1 MKATLTTTTLLVVA
15 CLATSLP
22 SLVRASDGPF
32 LSIDDVFYNSPA
44 IRMVSTV
51 GTVLDS
57 PAPDAPAWRGCTDD
71 GCASCC
77 DCTDG
82 CTDDGCCGVGGHGSS
97 SHWGENIQLFFA
109 TDGWQGAG
117 DGDDANNF
125 GFRPG
130 INTSWGVDS
139 VPVRV
144 QLGASFGVY
153 DLFGRESGNERR
165 TETQVLATAGIYQ
178 RSNVAAGQRISWGF
192 VWDQMASN
200 GWGQFGENDIN
211 LSQMRWRGGYAI
223 TERDE
228 VGFWGTEK
236 LTKDYSVAGGG
247 NVRPLNSVN
256 LFYHRNWC
264 YGADTTLY
272 FGLSERPAAMVF
284 GLSGQAPLSS
294 RVAMF
299 VDAHYMMPDATAG
312 DVAPN
317 GFNNTYA
324 EEYWNVSVGLSVYLG
339 GNAVSRNVSGN
350 LAAPLFPVANNGTFT
365 VKGP

>member
-1 MKATLTTTTLLVVA
+1 MKSTFSITALMLAVLTAVTF
-15 CLATSLP
+15 P
-22 SLVRASDGPF
+22 SAGEASDGPF
-32 LSIDDVFYNSPA
+32 LHIDDVFHDSPA
-44 IRMVSTV
+44 VRIASSI
-51 GTVLDS
+51 GTALDS
-57 PAPDAPAWRGCTDD
+57 PAAYAPAWHDCTHD
-71 GCASCC
+71 ALTSCC
-77 DCTDG
+77 DCND
-82 CTDDGCCGVGGHGSS
+82 CSNDGCCGETGFHSA
-97 SHWGENIQLFFA
+97 SHHLDNIQLFFA

-125 GFRPG
+125 GFRSG
-130 INTSWGVDS
+130 INTSWGVDAI
-139 VPVRV
+139 PVRV
-144 QLGASFGVY
+144 QLGASFGIY

-165 TETQVLATAGIYQ
+165 TETQAMGTAGIYQ

-200 GWGQFGENDIN
+200 GWGKFGENGVN

-228 VGFWGTEK
+228 IGMWGTEK
-236 LTKDYSVAGGG
+236 LTKDFSVAGNGRI
-247 NVRPLNSVN
+247 RPLNSVN
-256 LFYHRNWC
+256 LFYHRNWT
-264 YGADTTLY
+264 YGADTTVY
-272 FGLSERPAAMVF
+272 FGLSERPVAMVF

-317 GFNNTYA
+317 GFDNTYA
-324 EEYWNVSVGLSVYLG
+324 EEYWNVSVGIAVYLG